1 MFKNSEGYPDNTAGE
16 AIERADRPPHAVKQV
31 IYILY
36 LIASLAGMEI
46 VGRITLKDKETGRI
60 WNDRR
65 TDERKR

>member
-31 IYILY
+31 IYILH

-46 VGRITLKDKETGRI
+46 VGRVTLRDKETGRM
-60 WNDRR
+60 W
-65 TDERKR
+65 E